1 MIAVFPGSFDPIT
14 LGHIDIINNSLTI
27 CDKLII
33 GVGVNHHKK
42 YMFDID
48 TRIQFIQSVFNP
60 EKKII
65 VKKYSGLTIDFCQ
78 NENAFHIIRGI
89 RNSTDFQ
96 YEQSIAFS
104 NQMMESSI
112 KTIFI
117 TPQKNNTFISST
129 IVREIIHNNKKNPK
143 KLQNFLPSQIISKIY
158 KNS

>member
-1 MIAVFPGSFDPIT
+1 MTAVFPGSFDPIT
-14 LGHIDIINNSLTI
+14 LGHIDIIKNSLTI

-33 GVGVNHHKK
+33 GVGVNQNKK

-48 TRIQFIQSVFNP
+48 TRIQFIQSVFNT
-60 EKKII
+60 ENKII

-78 NENAFHIIRGI
+78 NENAHHIIRGI
-89 RNSTDFQ
+89 RNSIDFE

-104 NQMMESSI
+104 NQMIESSI
-112 KTIFI
+112 QTIFI
-117 TPQKNNTFISST
+117 TPQKNNIFISST
-129 IVREIIHNNKKNPK
+129 IVREIIHNNKKNKK

>member
-1 MIAVFPGSFDPIT
+1 MTAVFPGSFDPIT
-14 LGHIDIINNSLTI
+14 LGHIDIIKNSLTI
-27 CDKLII
+27 FDKLII
-33 GVGVNHHKK
+33 GVGFNQNKK

-48 TRIQFIQSVFNP
+48 TRIQFIQSVFNT

-78 NENAFHIIRGI
+78 NENAYHIIRGI
-89 RNSTDFQ
+89 RNSTDFE

-104 NQMMESSI
+104 NQMMESAI
-112 KTIFI
+112 QTLFI

-129 IVREIIHNNKKNPK
+129 IVREIIHNNKTNPK
-143 KLQNFLPSQIISKIY
+143 KLQNFLPPQIISEIY